1 MNCLDVKLP
10 PYFFSP
16 FVFHNTKRCTLTSR
30 RWLRLR
36 TRSLRLLPIL
46 HLFRGRA
53 RSSVFHLPHQILDAS
68 VTSHSFVSLPPKCV
82 LYLRVAPRRLG
93 VSSTIQRSSD
103 SSLLLVFSRTTVLR
117 HEARSL
123 GSVSLV
129 SGKPLL
135 PLLFFSKYKITVVHL
150 KGAPWGG
157 FS

>member
-1 MNCLDVKLP
+1 MNFLDVKLP

-53 RSSVFHLPHQILDAS
+53 SRSSVFRLPHQILDAS
-68 VTSHSFVSLPPKCV
+68 VTSHSFVSLPPKYV
-82 LYLRVAPRRLG
+82 LYLRLAPRRLG

-123 GSVSLV
+123 GSVSSSAEDRCSLF
-129 SGKPLL
+129 
-135 PLLFFSKYKITVVHL
+135 FFSKYKITVAHL